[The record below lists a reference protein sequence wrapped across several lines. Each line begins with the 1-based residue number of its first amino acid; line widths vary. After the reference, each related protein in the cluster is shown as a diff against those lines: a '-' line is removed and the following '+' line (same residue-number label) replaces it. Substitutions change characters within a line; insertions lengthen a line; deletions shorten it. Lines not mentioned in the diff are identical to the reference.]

1 MMRRIVFISL
11 AALIVALLMALT
23 TTAPGK
29 AQTPVPPPGFA
40 TPVITVPSPPSGPSG
55 PQAVPTPP
63 PASIVPADVRA
74 LVPEKDWVEIYCLE
88 TRARTAIAYKA
99 VDEVAAAFGSV
110 KPVLDELKVTATLP
124 ATAGIKAELDRRV
137 TAVCGAPTLDASAAA
152 ANALVAYANGPM
164 RDAFWALGGELEAAL
179 RGAAGQLETQIRKL
193 IDDFVVSEKAKVE
206 GQLRDDVQAEVT
218 KRLFSMG
225 RPPGPQDIA
234 EAQTKAMETV
244 QARIPQLQAEITQKA
259 MQKAQQSAD
268 PVVQRMNGIGAT
280 FQQLGERLSKFESTP
295 PPEAAGLLKQA
306 LGKRAQMITRV
317 VDSQIQKA
325 RDQVLAGLGN
335 VPPEEKA
342 KIEALF
348 ADLNKERDA
357 LIAQLK
363 DLIEKQ
369 DAAGAMVRVRQFQ
382 QLWEAKG
389 KELETTRAS
398 AVAVCKQVGQS
409 IADGRPQFIKARAQ
423 LRALATLPPAI
434 AAKRDAA
441 LAATDAALAAL
452 DAVQSACADPGAD
465 LRQMAPKLDD
475 LKVKVDRA
483 RALLDELKRLQPAT
497 TPGLLVEAED
507 EARAVVAKPGTNWDS
522 AEEKKPAW
530 RPPYSGTGSWY
541 LSREGDR
548 LEYQVQLQATGKYV
562 LWIRDFRDFR
572 DPAVRPVRVTIDG
585 KKIGEFPGNSEPV
598 NPQTGSNFAWHV
610 AATVDLT
617 AGAHTMVVEKV
628 ATTSG
633 AAVLDAFFFAA
644 DPNARP
650 LEPAA
655 R

>member
-1 MMRRIVFISL
+1 MRRIVFISL
-11 AALIVALLMALT
+11 AALIVALLLDLT

-29 AQTPVPPPGFA
+29 AQTPVPPPPGFA
-40 TPVITVPSPPSGPSG
+40 TPVIVVPSPPTGPSG
-55 PQAVPTPP
+55 PQAVPAPP

-99 VDEVAAAFGSV
+99 VDEVAAAFASL

-137 TAVCGAPTLDASAAA
+137 ASVCSAPTLDASAAA

-164 RDAFWALGGELEAAL
+164 RDAFWAFGGELEAAL
-179 RGAAGQLETQIRKL
+179 RGTAGQVETQIKKE
-193 IDDFVVSEKAKVE
+193 IDDFVASEKSSVE
-206 GQLRDDVQAEVT
+206 ARLKNDIQAEVT
-218 KRLFSMG
+218 TRLFRLG
-225 RPPGPQDIA
+225 RAPGPQDIA
-234 EAQTKAMETV
+234 EAQTKAMEIV

-259 MQKAQQSAD
+259 MQRAQQSAD
-268 PVVQRMNGIGAT
+268 RVVQRMSGIGAT
-280 FQQLGERLSKFESTP
+280 FQQLGERLSKFESAP
-295 PPEAAGLLKQA
+295 PPEAAGFLKQA
-306 LGKRAQMITRV
+306 LEKRAQMITRV
-317 VDSQIQKA
+317 VDAQMKKA
-325 RDQVLAGLGN
+325 RDQALSGLGN

-363 DLIEKQ
+363 DLLEKQ
-369 DAAGAMVRVRQFQ
+369 DAAGAMARVRQFQ

-389 KELETTRAS
+389 KELETMRAS
-398 AVAVCKQVGQS
+398 AVAVCRQVGQS
-409 IADGRPQFIKARAQ
+409 VADGRPQFIKARDQ
-423 LRALATLPPAI
+423 LRAVAALPSAI
-434 AAKRDAA
+434 ATKRDAA
-441 LAATDAALAAL
+441 LAATVAALAAM

-475 LKVKVDRA
+475 LKAKVDRA

-497 TPGLLVEAED
+497 APGLLVEAED
-507 EARAVVAKPGTNWDS
+507 EVRAVVAKPGTNWDS
-522 AEEKKPAW
+522 VEEKKPSW

-548 LEYQVQLQATGKYV
+548 LEYQVQLLATGKYV

-572 DPAVRPVRVTIDG
+572 NPAVRPVRITIDG

-598 NPQTGSNFAWHV
+598 NPQTESNFAWHV
-610 AATVDLT
+610 AVTVDLA
-617 AGAHTMVVEKV
+617 AGAHTIVVEKV

-633 AAVLDAFFFAA
+633 AAILDAFFFAA

-650 LEPAA
+650 PEPAA

>member
-1 MMRRIVFISL
+1 MRRAVFICL
-11 AALIVALLMALT
+11 AVLIVALLLAGT
-23 TTAPGK
+23 APAPGK
-29 AQTPVPPPGFA
+29 AQTPVPPPGFV
-40 TPVITVPSPPSGPSG
+40 TPVIIVPSPPTGQSG

-63 PASIVPADVRA
+63 PAGLVPADVRA

-99 VDEVAAAFGSV
+99 VEEVAAVFGSV

-124 ATAGIKAELDRRV
+124 APTGIKAELDRRV
-137 TAVCGAPTLDASAAA
+137 AAVCGAPTLDAAAVA

-164 RDAFWALGGELEAAL
+164 RDAFWALGSELEAAL
-179 RGAAGQLETQIRKL
+179 RGSAGQIEAQIRKEV
-193 IDDFVVSEKAKVE
+193 DDFVASEKGRVE
-206 GQLRDDVQAEVT
+206 AQLKNDVQAEVT
-218 KRLFSMG
+218 KLLFGLG

-234 EAQTKAMETV
+234 EAQARAMEIV

-259 MQKAQQSAD
+259 TQKAQQSAD
-268 PVVQRMNGIGAT
+268 RVIQRMTGIGTA
-280 FQQLGERLSKFESTP
+280 FQQLGERLSKFENTP

-306 LGKRAQMITRV
+306 LEKRAQIATRV

-325 RDQVLAGLGN
+325 RDQVMAGLGS
-335 VPPEEKA
+335 VPPEEKT
-342 KIEALF
+342 KIEAIF
-348 ADLNKERDA
+348 ADLNRERDA

-369 DAAGAMVRVRQFQ
+369 DSAGAMARVRQFQ
-382 QLWEAKG
+382 ELWEAKG

-398 AVAVCKQVGQS
+398 AVTVCKQAGQS
-409 IADGRPQFIKARAQ
+409 VADGRPQFVKARDQ

-441 LAATDAALAAL
+441 LAATDAALAAM
-452 DAVQSACADPGAD
+452 DSVQSACAAPGAD
-465 LRQMAPKLDD
+465 LRQVAPKLDD

-497 TPGLLVEAED
+497 VPGLLVEAED
-507 EARAVVAKPGTNWDS
+507 EVRAVVAKPGTNWDS
-522 AEEKKPAW
+522 AEEKKPTW

-541 LSREGDR
+541 LSRAGDR
-548 LEYQVQLQATGKYV
+548 LEYQVQLQASGKYV

-572 DPAVRPVRVTIDG
+572 DPAVRPVRITIDG

-598 NPQTGSNFAWHV
+598 NPQMGSNFAWHV
-610 AATVDLT
+610 AVTVDLT
-617 AGAHTMVVEKV
+617 AGAHTMLVEKV

-644 DPNARP
+644 DPTARP
-650 LEPAA
+650 PEPAA